1 MNLKNKTALI
11 VCGTSP
17 LGVDLIRKFAL
28 SGATVTATARASG
41 RSALDVLETAV
52 SIVDLDLENPLS
64 IDACI
69 RQVTSGT
76 KFDFVIFVCGY
87 LLGQPLEQYD
97 DKEIATTFAINAV
110 SQISLLRGMLGHI
123 NDRGAV
129 LFVSSIAATA
139 GSYDPVYAAA
149 KAAQIGLMKSMA
161 KYHGHR
167 VRFNVVAP
175 GTISDSPMAASFSDE
190 TLQRHIEET
199 PTGRLNCSEDL
210 AGIIVSICGE
220 EWLNLNGQVIAINGG
235 RYV

>member
-1 MNLKNKTALI
+1 MNLRKKTALI

-17 LGVDLIRKFAL
+17 LGVDLIRGFTL
-28 SGATVTATARASG
+28 SGAAVTATARASG
-41 RSALDVLETAV
+41 RVALEALETAA

-64 IDACI
+64 IDTCV
-69 RQVTSGT
+69 RQLTSGK
-76 KFDFVIFVCGY
+76 KFDFVVFVCGH
-87 LLGQPLEQYD
+87 LFGQSLEQYD
-97 DKEIATTFAINAV
+97 DEEIATTFAINVV
-110 SQISLLRGMLGHI
+110 SQISLLKGILGHI

-149 KAAQIGLMKSMA
+149 KAAQVGLMKSMA

-175 GTISDSPMAASFSDE
+175 GTISDSPMAAAFSDA

-199 PTGRLNCSEDL
+199 PTGRLNSSADL
-210 AGIIVSICGE
+210 ARIIVSICGE
-220 EWLNLNGQVIAINGG
+220 EWSNLNGQVLPINGG

>member
-1 MNLKNKTALI
+1 MNLKKKTTLI

-17 LGVDLIRKFAL
+17 LGVDLIRGFTL
-28 SGATVTATARASG
+28 SGAAVTATARASG
-41 RSALDVLETAV
+41 RVALEALETAA

-64 IDACI
+64 IDTCVH
-69 RQVTSGT
+69 QLTSGK
-76 KFDFVIFVCGY
+76 KFDFVVFVCGH
-87 LLGQPLEQYD
+87 LFGQSLEQYD
-97 DKEIATTFAINAV
+97 DEEIATTFAINVV
-110 SQISLLRGMLGHI
+110 SQISLLKGILGHI

-149 KAAQIGLMKSMA
+149 KAAQVGLMKSMA

-175 GTISDSPMAASFSDE
+175 GTISDSPMAAAFSDA

-199 PTGRLNCSEDL
+199 PTGRLNSSADL
-210 AGIIVSICGE
+210 ARIIVSICGE
-220 EWLNLNGQVIAINGG
+220 EWSNLNGQVLAINGG

>member
-1 MNLKNKTALI
+1 MI

-17 LGVDLIRKFAL
+17 LGVDLIRGFTL
-28 SGATVTATARASG
+28 SGAAVTATARASG
-41 RSALDVLETAV
+41 RVALEALETAA
-52 SIVDLDLENPLS
+52 SIVELDLENPLS
-64 IDACI
+64 IDTCVH
-69 RQVTSGT
+69 QLTSGK
-76 KFDFVIFVCGY
+76 KFDFVVFVCGH
-87 LLGQPLEQYD
+87 LFGQSLEQYD
-97 DKEIATTFAINAV
+97 DEEIATTFAINVV
-110 SQISLLRGMLGHI
+110 SQISLLKGILGHI

-149 KAAQIGLMKSMA
+149 KAAQVGLMKSMA

-175 GTISDSPMAASFSDE
+175 GTISDSPMAAAFSDA

-199 PTGRLNCSEDL
+199 PTGRLNSSADL
-210 AGIIVSICGE
+210 ARIIVSICGE
-220 EWLNLNGQVIAINGG
+220 EWSNLNGQVLAINGG